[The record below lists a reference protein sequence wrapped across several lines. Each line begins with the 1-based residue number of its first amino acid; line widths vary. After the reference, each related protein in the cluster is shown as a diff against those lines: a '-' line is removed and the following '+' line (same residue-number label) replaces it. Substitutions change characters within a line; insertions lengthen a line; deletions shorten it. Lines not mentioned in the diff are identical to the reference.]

1 MGSTGSR
8 CRGVR
13 ASPACHLKNRWL
25 TATTC
30 LPYPTIT
37 PSDLRARQQ
46 YQQGAAFSK
55 NMIACV
61 PCADFSS
68 ELSEVFW
75 VLPATSS
82 ESIDVDNFAVTTP
95 RAPRPMSAATAP
107 AAATGPKGERD
118 EARDR
123 RATRKAAAACLAR
136 QRHKH
141 FVNGLHD
148 AGSTLRQRVH
158 ILRARKGHAVR
169 KSRAS

>member
-1 MGSTGSR
+1 MGIVLG
-8 CRGVR
+8 
-13 ASPACHLKNRWL
+13 
-25 TATTC
+25 
-30 LPYPTIT
+30 
-37 PSDLRARQQ
+37 ARH
-46 YQQGAAFSK
+46 F
-55 NMIACV
+55 V
-61 PCADFSS
+61 
-68 ELSEVFW
+68 W
-75 VLPATSS
+75 LPATAS